1 MLFDL
6 WGNTVNVASRMESS
20 GMPGR
25 IHVAQST
32 RDLLPDNWLFEER
45 ESVEVKGVGR
55 MTTYLLAPDETDSS
69 Q

>member
-1 MLFDL
+1 
-6 WGNTVNVASRMESS
+6 MESS
-20 GMPGR
+20 GVPGR